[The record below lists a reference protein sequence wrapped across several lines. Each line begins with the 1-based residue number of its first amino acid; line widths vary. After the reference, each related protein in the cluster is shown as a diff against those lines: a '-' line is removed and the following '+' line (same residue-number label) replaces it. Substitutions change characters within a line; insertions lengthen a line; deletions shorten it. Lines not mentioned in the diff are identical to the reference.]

1 MILYLLRHG
10 IPAEVSSAGPCS
22 DEERPLSE
30 EGSKKLTAAAEAYQK
45 LMVPPDRI
53 LSSPLR
59 RACQTAEILR
69 EAIGASTEIER
80 TPALHHSIA
89 PTKILEQL
97 QGDLLENVGAIA
109 LVGHEPHLGNLLGLL
124 LSSSSRLS
132 MPLTMG
138 MMAAVEVL
146 GTQAMTGRLVF
157 CLSQREARKLA

>member
-10 IPAEVSSAGPCS
+10 IAAEAPSAGTCGDQGWPLS
-22 DEERPLSE
+22 DE
-30 EGSKKLTAAAEAYQK
+30 GVKQLTAAVATYRK
-45 LMVPPDRI
+45 LMLPPDRV
-53 LSSPLR
+53 LCSPLL

-69 EAIGASTEIER
+69 EALGSDIEIEK

-124 LSSSSRLS
+124 LSSSPRLS
-132 MPLTMG
+132 MPLTTG
-138 MMAAVEVL
+138 MMAAVEIL
-146 GTQAMTGRLVF
+146 GSHAMVGRLLF
-157 CLSQREARKLA
+157 CLSQR